1 MTEVPARI
9 LVVDD
14 NRLNR
19 LKLTRELEAQ
29 GHTISAAGD
38 GREALEKLRTG
49 PCDLVLLDILMPEM
63 DGHQVLARMRE
74 DGQLR
79 GIPVIVISAVEE
91 LDSVVKCIQMGAED
105 YLPKEF
111 DPVLLRARIAAC
123 LEKKRLRDREAQLFA
138 ELQDNFKRLQEL
150 EALRDSLT
158 GLIVH
163 DLRTPLTGLLSG
175 LLIMDGLGPLNEK
188 QAQALT
194 IAVRGGQTLLGMI
207 NDLLDISKMESG
219 SMVLDRKTLSAVRVA
234 ENALGQLMSLATE
247 RGLTLAFN
255 LPGEAPLLWADEEKL
270 VRTLVNLLGNAIKF
284 TPRGGSI
291 TLTARRDDGD
301 GSVFFGVADTGEGI
315 PPEAFGRIFEKF
327 GQVESRQAGRMM
339 STGLGLTFCK
349 MAVEAHGGRI
359 WVESEL
365 GKGSVFS
372 FTIPAPAAARHE

>member
-1 MTEVPARI
+1 MTESPARI

-19 LKLTRELEAQ
+19 IKLTRELEGQ
-29 GHTISAAGD
+29 GHTVSAAGD
-38 GREALEKLRTG
+38 GREALQVLKTG

-91 LDSVVKCIQMGAED
+91 LDSVVRCIQMGAED

-111 DPVLLRARIAAC
+111 DPVLLRARIGAC
-123 LEKKRLRDREAQLFA
+123 LEKKRLRDREAHLFA
-138 ELQDNFKRLQEL
+138 ELQDNYKRLQKL

-188 QAQALT
+188 QTQALH
-194 IAVRGGQTLLGMI
+194 IAVRGGRNLLGMI

-219 SMVLDRKTLSAVRVA
+219 SMVLDRNPLPVVQVVETAVS
-234 ENALGQLMSLATE
+234 QLMPLATE
-247 RGLTLAFN
+247 RGLTLASN
-255 LPGEAPLLWADEEKL
+255 LPDETALLCADEEKL
-270 VRTLVNLLGNAIKF
+270 VRILVNLLGNAIKF

-291 TLTARRDDGD
+291 TVTVRRDVDE
-301 GSVFFGVADTGEGI
+301 GSVLFGVADTGEGI
-315 PPEAFGRIFEKF
+315 PPEAFGKIFEKF
-327 GQVESRQAGRMM
+327 GQVESRQGGRTM
-339 STGLGLTFCK
+339 STGLGLTFCR

-372 FTIPAPAAARHE
+372 FTIPGGTGAGRR